1 MLIFKA
7 RVRQQSVCGGGGDS
21 MFLLLLLLL
30 CGKLQFSNILYMH
43 DHLLEK
49 RSWKLT
55 LTTSNL
61 ISNRLERADGLWV
74 YHYTQPLSYRLGGS

>member
-7 RVRQQSVCGGGGDS
+7 RVRQQSVCVGGGDS
-21 MFLLLLLLL
+21 MFLLLLL

>member
-7 RVRQQSVCGGGGDS
+7 RVRQQSVCGG
-21 MFLLLLLLL
+21 
-30 CGKLQFSNILYMH
+30 GKLQFSNILYMH

>member
-7 RVRQQSVCGGGGDS
+7 RVRQQSVCVGGGDS
-21 MFLLLLLLL
+21 MFLLLLL

-49 RSWKLT
+49 
-55 LTTSNL
+55 
-61 ISNRLERADGLWV
+61 LEVDTDHLKP
-74 YHYTQPLSYRLGGS
+74 Y

>member
-7 RVRQQSVCGGGGDS
+7 RVRQQSVCVWGGDS
-21 MFLLLLLLL
+21 MFLLLLL

-61 ISNRLERADGLWV
+61 ITVVTDWREQMGFGFIITHN
-74 YHYTQPLSYRLGGS
+74 H

>member
-7 RVRQQSVCGGGGDS
+7 RVRQQSVCGGGDS
-21 MFLLLLLLL
+21 MFLLLLL

-49 RSWKLT
+49 
-55 LTTSNL
+55 
-61 ISNRLERADGLWV
+61 LEVDTDHLKP
-74 YHYTQPLSYRLGGS
+74 Y